1 MFLFVLFQPQFIHLS
16 QLWSGFQDE
25 MVLLSVLSNILASL
39 DPFTRV
45 SFYSVLCIVCLLTCQ
60 QIMIA
65 LCSHMSLKGKGIDKE
80 EYTCIF
86 SKFSLLLP
94 KQHSI

>member
-1 MFLFVLFQPQFIHLS
+1 MLLFQPQFIHLS

-45 SFYSVLCIVCLLTCQ
+45 TYCFHSCLL
-60 QIMIA
+60 
-65 LCSHMSLKGKGIDKE
+65 SLV
-80 EYTCIF
+80 F
-86 SKFSLLLP
+86 L
-94 KQHSI
+94 